1 MRDPEAFWAAA
12 AAEID
17 WTRKWD
23 RVLDDSDAP
32 YYRWFAGGAL
42 NTCYNAVDRHVE
54 RGRGEQDAVIYDS
67 PVTGTVSRP
76 TSRELQDAAPRLA
89 AAPAARGVAKG
100 DKDPTH
106 TPMVPE

>member
-1 MRDPEAFWAAA
+1 MLDPEVFWAAA

-32 YYRWFAGGAL
+32 FHRWFAGGAL

-54 RGRGEQDAVIYDS
+54 RGRGAQVAVIYDC

-76 TSRELQDAAPRLA
+76 TYRELPAPVPRLA
-89 AAPAARGVAKG
+89 VPPAAPSPRTSSFSFTV
-100 DKDPTH
+100 
-106 TPMVPE
+106 